1 MDSTNLLHI
10 GTCSW
15 KYESWR
21 GIVYPE
27 GSPINY
33 LHEYGKRFST
43 VEVDQWFWSL
53 FAGNK
58 AVLPKRSV
66 IAEYASS
73 IPDHFLFGIKV
84 PNSITLTHHYST
96 DRHQPLRP
104 NPHFLSISL
113 MHQFLKAIE
122 PLGRHIGPLI
132 FQFEYLNKTKMSGL
146 TQFLSLFGEF
156 ADHLPGGYTYCL
168 ETRNRNYLQPRYFDF
183 LATHDLYHVFLHGYY
198 MPPLFD
204 VYEQFRD
211 SIDKL
216 TVIRLLGSG
225 RQEIEK
231 QTGEEWSRI
240 VAPKDEDISRL
251 ASLLSELGARGIET
265 FLYVNN
271 HFEGSAPRTITRI
284 EQALRTTRR
293 VPGNPQNTPP

>member
-1 MDSTNLLHI
+1 MDRTNPLHI

-15 KYESWR
+15 KYDSWR

-27 GSPINY
+27 SGAINY

-53 FAGNK
+53 FAGNTV
-58 AVLPKRSV
+58 VLPKRSV
-66 IAEYASS
+66 TVEYAAS

-84 PNSITLTHHYST
+84 PNSITLTHHYSKS
-96 DRHQPLRP
+96 RKEPLLP
-104 NPHFLSISL
+104 NPHFLSMPL
-113 MHQFLKAIE
+113 MHRFLKAIE

-132 FQFEYLNKTKMSGL
+132 FQFEYLNKVKMPGVAE
-146 TQFLSLFGEF
+146 FLSVFGKF

-183 LATHDLYHVFLHGYY
+183 LAGHDLHHVFLHGYY
-198 MPPLFD
+198 MPPMFD
-204 VYEQFRD
+204 VYEEFGDRLGE
-211 SIDKL
+211 L

-231 QTGEEWSRI
+231 RTGEDWSRI
-240 VAPKDEDISRL
+240 VTPKDEDISRL
-251 ASLLSELGARGIET
+251 AALLAELRSRNIET
-265 FLYVNN
+265 FVYVNN
-271 HFEGSAPRTITRI
+271 HFEGSAPRTIARI
-284 EQALRTTRR
+284 EQAMADT
-293 VPGNPQNTPP
+293 